1 MEAGRRT
8 GGRRDRHPDRF
19 VLDVLPGRNPGAVVL
34 VLAGELDHDTADPL
48 RHALQENAGARH
60 VVVDC
65 SRLRFCDSTGLN
77 LLLRARLRMLAAGGR
92 LDLSG
97 LRPPVDRVFEI
108 TGARRVF
115 QVYED
120 ADTALGAES
129 AAGRPDSARAGGF
142 GTAGRGSRGV

>member
-8 GGRRDRHPDRF
+8 GGRRGRRPDRF
-19 VLDVLPGRNPGAVVL
+19 VLNVLPERRPGAVVL
-34 VLAGELDHDTADPL
+34 VLAGELDHETADPL
-48 RHALQENAGARH
+48 RHALRENSGAQH

-77 LLLRARLRMLAAGGR
+77 LLLRARLRILAAGGR

-120 ADTALGAES
+120 AETALAAGP
-129 AAGRPDSARAGGF
+129 AAGRPDSARAGGL
-142 GTAGRGSRGV
+142 GAAGRGSRGV